1 MDRKPKPKD
10 EGIFAHGLGLRIA
23 LQGVMFGAL
32 TLIGFWLGEHFMG
45 SVEGGR
51 TLAFLVLAL
60 SQVVQSYNMR
70 SDHSLFAIGPFTN
83 RRLNMAALLSVVLV
97 LVVALTPLRI
107 PFGLVLLQ
115 PKLYLIALGL
125 VLVPLVV
132 MELSKAFG
140 LVKHQK

>member
-1 MDRKPKPKD
+1 MEAVEKDVMDRKPKPKN

-23 LQGVMFGAL
+23 LQGRDVRCADAGWFLARG
-32 TLIGFWLGEHFMG
+32 TLDGFR
-45 SVEGGR
+45 GR
-51 TLAFLVLAL
+51 RTHPGIFVLAL

-107 PFGLVLLQ
+107 PFGLVSV
-115 PKLYLIALGL
+115 AAEAVSDRTRLGAGAA
-125 VLVPLVV
+125 
-132 MELSKAFG
+132 SW
-140 LVKHQK
+140 